1 MVKLPMHDI
10 LSGKEETEPYLKEVV
25 DSLKAGKDTILLTNT
40 AYDRSELE
48 LSFEAGEAL
57 GLGPVETGDKVRSI
71 VGRLAMEILVK
82 VSGVFLTG
90 GDTALG
96 MLMNI
101 EADGSQILSEIRVG
115 IPLVRVKGGKYEGMK
130 LVTKAGAFGADDAAA
145 FALRKIKE
153 A

>member
-1 MVKLPMHDI
+1 M
-10 LSGKEETEPYLKEVV
+10 EYRRFQN
-25 DSLKAGKDTILLTNT
+25 TIV
-40 AYDRSELE
+40 ARIDK
-48 LSFEAGEAL
+48 GE
-57 GLGPVETGDKVRSI
+57 
-71 VGRLAMEILVK
+71 EILEQVK

>member
-1 MVKLPMHDI
+1 
-10 LSGKEETEPYLKEVV
+10 
-25 DSLKAGKDTILLTNT
+25 
-40 AYDRSELE
+40 
-48 LSFEAGEAL
+48 
-57 GLGPVETGDKVRSI
+57 
-71 VGRLAMEILVK
+71 MEILEQVK

-96 MLMNI
+96 TLMNI

-115 IPLVRVKGGKYEGMK
+115 IPLVQVKGGKYEGMK

>member
-1 MVKLPMHDI
+1 
-10 LSGKEETEPYLKEVV
+10 
-25 DSLKAGKDTILLTNT
+25 
-40 AYDRSELE
+40 
-48 LSFEAGEAL
+48 
-57 GLGPVETGDKVRSI
+57 
-71 VGRLAMEILVK
+71 
-82 VSGVFLTG
+82 
-90 GDTALG
+90 
-96 MLMNI
+96 MNI

>member
-1 MVKLPMHDI
+1 MNQRIKITDLQDPKLDI
-10 LSGKEETEPYLKEVV
+10 YARLSEVQLLRYAEPAPGIFIGESPKVIRRALTAGYKPISFLVA
-25 DSLKAGKDTILLTNT
+25 DSDL
-40 AYDRSELE
+40 DRE
-48 LSFEAGEAL
+48 
-57 GLGPVETGDKVRSI
+57 
-71 VGRLAMEILVK
+71 AMEILEQVK